1 MFCYCAT
8 QILRY
13 TYDGCT
19 GVSGKLIVD
28 ILHNSQRHHLAKY
41 KFSMISLTEPF
52 LFCGWSNYLEWT
64 PNRSK
69 APPKWCL
76 FSIPPPSQDC
86 SFPLGM
92 GRERLWVGILKGRY
106 IILIDWLKLCLFCF
120 QSSFRQID
128 GTSPTRESLLN
139 VLAKLDAIL
148 IRATYH
154 TSMQRSVLR
163 DVSLDTAVPYNTGQE
178 IASLVEDCSC
188 PAGYTGLSCE
198 VSLIVY
204 IYIYIYIRFI
214 W

>member
-1 MFCYCAT
+1 MGIRLSSSTLQHVITTSSKSQQLCYTHSSMFCYCAT

-69 APPKWCL
+69 APPKRCL

-92 GRERLWVGILKGRY
+92 GRERL
-106 IILIDWLKLCLFCF
+106 
-120 QSSFRQID
+120 
-128 GTSPTRESLLN
+128 
-139 VLAKLDAIL
+139 
-148 IRATYH
+148 
-154 TSMQRSVLR
+154 
-163 DVSLDTAVPYNTGQE
+163 
-178 IASLVEDCSC
+178 
-188 PAGYTGLSCE
+188 
-198 VSLIVY
+198 
-204 IYIYIYIRFI
+204 
-214 W
+214 